1 MKIKKQCSLVST
13 TSKNKYV
20 QSIVGKCGE
29 LNLETG
35 QYMVFH
41 IPIKDGRVLQMKTG
55 PMKTIGAGGIEQL
68 ILPERNF
75 DSGSFSKKRRNQNH
89 TK

>member
-1 MKIKKQCSLVST
+1 MKIKKQCSLAST

-41 IPIKDGRVLQMKTG
+41 IPMKDGRVLQMKTG
-55 PMKTIGAGGIEQL
+55 PMKTIGVVGNRI
-68 ILPERNF
+68 
-75 DSGSFSKKRRNQNH
+75 H
-89 TK
+89 TKTVAGTNYMFIAD